1 MVFKVRCSGSPY
13 EIGQDHGRQARA
25 QIHGCIAFYTGMF
38 QKTASLG
45 WDAVQ
50 ATALEFVPTIQTKWP
65 ALLEEMQGIADAAGL
80 LLADIVALNVRT
92 EIAFGLFSDGCTAL
106 AWQTPDTVF
115 LAQNWDWMEE
125 QKENLVLVHITQPG
139 LPSVKYLA
147 EAGLVGKIG
156 LNSNGVG
163 VLLNA
168 IRAQGVDRTRLPVH
182 LALRVLLN
190 AESMAAARAAVEKDG
205 IAASC
210 HILLGDRTGAV
221 GLECSHLGIQ
231 ALAFSDKKRIHHTNH
246 FLLDHPSVQDTRW
259 IPDSTFRQRRIEALA
274 DGVQGN
280 NVNVPRLQELFKDTV
295 NVPGAICRSATK
307 DNTVATL
314 FNIVMDL
321 GKATAEVLMGRP
333 NAPDEKITLAF
344 AGEA

>member
-1 MVFKVRCSGSPY
+1 MVLHVHCSGNPY
-13 EIGQDHGRQARA
+13 QIGQDHGRQARD

-45 WDAVQ
+45 WEAVQ
-50 ATALEFVPTIQTKWP
+50 TTALEFVPTIKSKWP
-65 ALLEEMQGIADAAGL
+65 ALLDEMQGIADASDL
-80 LLADIVALNVRT
+80 TLADIVALNVRT

-139 LPSVKYLA
+139 LPSIKYLA

-156 LNSNGVG
+156 LNSRGVG
-163 VLLNA
+163 VCLNA
-168 IRAQGVDRTRLPVH
+168 IRAHGVDRTRLPVH
-182 LALRVLLN
+182 LALRILLN
-190 AESMAAARAAVEKDG
+190 SDSLAAARETVEKDG
-205 IAASC
+205 VAASC

-221 GLECSHLGIQ
+221 GLECSHLSIQ
-231 ALAFSDKKRIHHTNH
+231 ALEFSAHKNRIYHANH
-246 FLLDHPSVQDTRW
+246 FLLDHPTVQDTNW
-259 IPDSTFRQRRIEALA
+259 IPDSEFRTKRIEELA
-274 DGVQGN
+274 DGVRGN
-280 NVNVPRLQELFKDTV
+280 VDLPTLQELFKDEV
-295 NVPGAICRSATK
+295 NVPGSICRMATK

-333 NAPDEKITLAF
+333 NAPDEKIVLSF
-344 AGEA
+344 GE